1 MIHTVF
7 FDIDGTLVS
16 HETNCVP
23 PSARKALELLQ
34 QQGIRCIIAT
44 GRHLSEI
51 SSLPMEGLTFD
62 GYLMLNGQLC
72 YDQHKNL
79 IYGNPLEGESLQTL
93 ISLFE
98 QKLFPI
104 MFIEKDRMYINFI
117 NDAVRLAQASMS
129 AWMPEIDVYRGKTV
143 YQAVAFVTPE
153 EKAVLSEKLPGC
165 RIAQWMELAVDIVP
179 GQSGKAAAVDRYL
192 NYLEAPRQGT
202 MAFGDGSNDV
212 DMLKFVDIGVAVG
225 NSEAHVQAAADY
237 VTDHIDRDGIY
248 NALLHFG
255 VIHE

>member
-16 HETNCVP
+16 HETNRVP
-23 PSARKALELLQ
+23 PSARKALDLLNAK
-34 QQGIRCIIAT
+34 GIRRIIAT

-51 SSLPMEGLTFD
+51 ETLPMDGLSFD

-72 YDQHKNL
+72 YDKNKHL
-79 IYGNPLEGESLQTL
+79 IYGNPIKGPSMDALVE
-93 ISLFE
+93 IFE

-104 MFIEKDRMYINFI
+104 MFIEQDRMYINYI
-117 NDAVRLAQASMS
+117 NDTVRLAQASMS
-129 AWMPEIDVYRGKTV
+129 AWMPEVDEYRKNTV

-153 EKAVLSEKLPGC
+153 QKELLSRLLPEC

-179 GQSGKAAAVDRYL
+179 KASGKAAAVDRYL
-192 NYLEAPRQGT
+192 KFLGAEQAGT

-212 DMLKFVDIGVAVG
+212 DMLKFVDVGIAVG
-225 NSEAHVQAAADY
+225 NSEAHVQEAADY

>member
-1 MIHTVF
+1 MIHTIF

-23 PSARKALELLQ
+23 PSARKALTLLEQ
-34 QQGIRCIIAT
+34 KGIRRIIAT

-51 SSLPMEGLTFD
+51 DTLPMDGLTFD

-72 YDQHKNL
+72 YDKDKKL
-79 IYGNPLEGESLQTL
+79 IYGNPLEGHALQTL
-93 ISLFE
+93 VTMFE
-98 QKLFPI
+98 QKLYPI

-117 NDAVRLAQASMS
+117 NEAVRLAQESMS
-129 AWMPEIDVYRGKTV
+129 AWMPEIDSYRGNTV

-153 EKAVLSEKLPGC
+153 QKAILSQQLPDC
-165 RIAQWMELAVDIVP
+165 RIAQWMELAVEIVP
-179 GQSGKAAAVDRYL
+179 KASGKAAAVDRYL
-192 NYLEAPRQGT
+192 KFLGAEQPGT

-212 DMLKFVDIGVAVG
+212 DMLKFVETGIAVG

-237 VTDHIDRDGIY
+237 VTDHIDKDGIY
-248 NALLHFG
+248 NALVHFG
-255 VIHE
+255 VIE

>member
-23 PSARKALELLQ
+23 PSARKALTLLE
-34 QQGIRCIIAT
+34 QQGVRRIIAT

-51 SSLPMEGLTFD
+51 ESLPMDGLTFD

-72 YDQHKNL
+72 YDKDKNL
-79 IYGNPLEGESLQTL
+79 IYGNPLEGASLRTL
-93 ISLFE
+93 VSLFE

-117 NDAVRLAQASMS
+117 NDAVRLAQESMS
-129 AWMPEIDVYRGKTV
+129 AWMPEIDEYRQNTV
-143 YQAVAFVTPE
+143 YQAVAFLDPAQ
-153 EKAVLSEKLPGC
+153 KALLNEMLPDC
-165 RIAQWMELAVDIVP
+165 RVAQWMELAVDIVP
-179 GQSGKAAAVDRYL
+179 KASGKAAAVDRYL
-192 NYLEAPRQGT
+192 KFLGVEQSGT

-212 DMLKFVDIGVAVG
+212 DMLKFVEVGVAVG
-225 NSEAHVQAAADY
+225 NSEPHVQVAADY
-237 VTDHIDRDGIY
+237 VTDHIDQDGIY

>member
-1 MIHTVF
+1 MIHTIF

-23 PSARKALELLQ
+23 ESARKALALLKAK
-34 QQGIRCIIAT
+34 GIRRIIAT

-51 SSLPMEGLTFD
+51 DTLPMDGLSFD

-72 YDQHKNL
+72 YDKDKNL
-79 IYGNPLEGESLQTL
+79 IYGNPLEGQSLETL
-93 ISLFE
+93 IAMFE

-117 NDAVRLAQASMS
+117 NEAVRLAQESMS
-129 AWMPEIDVYRGKTV
+129 AWMPEIDCYRGNTV

-153 EKAVLSEKLPGC
+153 QKAILTQQLPDC
-165 RIAQWMELAVDIVP
+165 RIAQWMEFAVDIVP
-179 GQSGKAAAVDRYL
+179 KASGKAAAVDRYL
-192 NYLEAPRQGT
+192 KFLGEEQPGT

-212 DMLKFVDIGVAVG
+212 DMLRFVETGIAVG

-248 NALLHFG
+248 NALVHFG
-255 VIHE
+255 VIE

>member
-23 PSARKALELLQ
+23 PSTRRALALLKDK
-34 QQGIRCIIAT
+34 GVRRIIAT

-51 SSLPMEGLTFD
+51 ESLPMDGLAFD

-72 YDQHKNL
+72 YDQNKNL
-79 IYGNPLEGESLQTL
+79 IYGNPIEGPSLDAL
-93 ISLFE
+93 VNIFE
-98 QKLFPI
+98 KKLFPI
-104 MFIEKDRMYINFI
+104 MFIEQNRMYINFI
-117 NDAVRLAQASMS
+117 NNTVRLAQESMS
-129 AWMPEIDVYRGKTV
+129 AWMPEVDEYRNNTI

-153 EKAVLSEKLPGC
+153 QKELLYKLLPQC

-179 GQSGKAAAVDRYL
+179 KASGKAAAVDRYL
-192 NYLEAPRQGT
+192 KFLGAERAGT

-212 DMLKFVDIGVAVG
+212 DMLKFVDVGVAVG
-225 NSEAHVQAAADY
+225 NSEAHVQEAADY

-248 NALLHFG
+248 NALLRFG

>member
-1 MIHTVF
+1 MIHTIF

-23 PSARKALELLQ
+23 ESARNALELLKAK
-34 QQGIRCIIAT
+34 GIRRIIAT

-51 SSLPMEGLTFD
+51 DTLPMDGLTFD

-72 YDQHKNL
+72 YDKDKNL
-79 IYGNPLEGESLQTL
+79 IYGNPLEEHALETL
-93 ISLFE
+93 VAMFE

-117 NDAVRLAQASMS
+117 NEAVRLAQESMS
-129 AWMPEIDVYRGKTV
+129 AWMPEIDSYRGNTV

-153 EKAVLSEKLPGC
+153 QKAILTQQLPDC

-179 GQSGKAAAVDRYL
+179 KTSGKAAAVDRYL
-192 NYLEAPRQGT
+192 NFLGEKLPGT

-212 DMLKFVDIGVAVG
+212 DMLKFVETGIAVG

-237 VTDHIDRDGIY
+237 VTDHIDQDGIY
-248 NALLHFG
+248 NALVHFG
-255 VIHE
+255 VIE

>member
-23 PSARKALELLQ
+23 PSARTALALLER
-34 QQGIRCIIAT
+34 QGIRRIIAT

-51 SSLPMEGLTFD
+51 ETLPMEGLTFD

-72 YDQHKNL
+72 YDKNKNL

-93 ISLFE
+93 VSLFDE
-98 QKLFPI
+98 KAFPI

-117 NDAVRLAQASMS
+117 NDVVRIAQESMS
-129 AWMPEIDVYRGKTV
+129 AWMPEIDTYRGNTV
-143 YQAVAFVTPE
+143 YQAVAFVTAE
-153 EKAVLSEKLPGC
+153 QKALLSKKLPDC
-165 RIAQWMELAVDIVP
+165 RIAQWMALAVDIVP
-179 GQSGKAAAVDRYL
+179 QASGKAAAVDRYL
-192 NYLEAPRQGT
+192 KYLGAEQAGT

-225 NSEAHVQAAADY
+225 NSEQHVQEAADY

-248 NALLHFG
+248 NALIHFG